1 MILLFAVGIILVLVA
16 AWLISLAFS
25 KDADE
30 TGVGKS
36 LAVLEA
42 MTTAPDELKAD
53 LDRPFSE
60 RVVTPLQQRA
70 LGIGRRLSGG
80 DSAERL
86 RRKLDFAGNPA
97 DMTPDR
103 VVSLKVIAAV
113 ALAVIGFA
121 LAVVMGAS
129 ALVLLVVVLGG
140 LILGFF
146 APDLYLYQATYER
159 SEKLERA
166 LPDAIDLLAISVEAG
181 LGFDAAMQQVAR
193 NTTGPLADEFGR
205 VLREM
210 QIGQSRSGALRN
222 LSERTNVTNL
232 KTFIGAMIQAD
243 AFGIPIAQVLRVQ
256 ASEMRIKRRQW
267 AEAKAQQVPVKIT
280 VPLIFCILPC
290 LFISIM
296 GPAAILIMDNIAQT

>member
-1 MILLFAVGIILVLVA
+1 MILLFVVGIILVLVA

-42 MTTAPDELKAD
+42 MTTAPEELKAE

-113 ALAVIGFA
+113 ALAPMRDTPRPITSIA
-121 LAVVMGAS
+121 LS
-129 ALVLLVVVLGG
+129 
-140 LILGFF
+140 
-146 APDLYLYQATYER
+146 R
-159 SEKLERA
+159 SRTPPA
-166 LPDAIDLLAISVEAG
+166 AFTRTWAG
-181 LGFDAAMQQVAR
+181 LAARISLRSSIVA
-193 NTTGPLADEFGR
+193 P
-205 VLREM
+205 
-210 QIGQSRSGALRN
+210 
-222 LSERTNVTNL
+222 
-232 KTFIGAMIQAD
+232 
-243 AFGIPIAQVLRVQ
+243 P
-256 ASEMRIKRRQW
+256 
-267 AEAKAQQVPVKIT
+267 VP
-280 VPLIFCILPC
+280 
-290 LFISIM
+290 
-296 GPAAILIMDNIAQT
+296 